1 MFIRVKSTPNSPR
14 KSVQIV
20 DGFRDKKTGKVKQRI
35 IRHVGIAVDDA
46 EELKLKDLAREII
59 IKIKKMAE
67 ENSEQTSMFKEFS
80 SSIKSSL
87 SQSLK
92 PTKKLGRPPK
102 KNLEDIIKASD
113 VTLGSIV
120 EEARICEGIHQ
131 VGGFVFDDIYQGLL
145 RDKKLS
151 QANYARV
158 RDLVLAR
165 ISDPESKRKSQ
176 MNLKTYHNKIHD
188 LDALYR
194 SMDEVFL
201 NIANIKLST
210 FNKTKN
216 LFPDNIDLLLFDVTT
231 LYFESITQDEVRNFG
246 YSKDHRFNTTQVV
259 LALATNKDGLP
270 IGYELFE
277 GNKAEVKT
285 LVIAIKNWRKLFTIS
300 DVCFVGDRAMFCK
313 ENIKILEEEGYSYI
327 IAAKLKGMKGE
338 LKNKILYD
346 HNNYR
351 PAILKSEISW
361 IGEFAYENN
370 ARLIVS
376 YKNSRAKNDQKQR
389 EKILEKITKTLGK
402 QVNKDGSS
410 TKKAITNNGIK
421 KYTSTD
427 EKSKIFLDQDKINI
441 NATWDGLHGVIT
453 NIKKEEKD
461 GITIGDPISIIKRY
475 ARLWVIEESFRIN
488 KHNLAMRPIYHFKP
502 ERIHAHI
509 AICYMAFA
517 TMRLLEYQVNLTK
530 KINSINQIR
539 EELRNIQASIYRHKI
554 TKDLYRMP
562 GKFTHNARKIYE
574 AFGLHYL
581 EDAEIYLG
589 GNVGLK
595 NS

>member
-1 MFIRVKSTPNSPR
+1 MFVRIKSTPNSPR

-20 DGFRDKKTGKVKQRI
+20 EGFRDKKTGKVKQRI
-35 IRHVGIAVDDA
+35 IRHVGIALDEL
-46 EELKLKDLAREII
+46 EEKKLRDLAEEII
-59 IKIKKMAE
+59 IKIKELAE
-67 ENSEQTSMFKEFS
+67 EESTQLSMFKD
-80 SSIKSSL
+80 L
-87 SQSLK
+87 SPNHS
-92 PTKKLGRPPK
+92 TTIKKLGRPKK
-102 KNLEDIIKASD
+102 KNLENIIKASD
-113 VTLGSIV
+113 VTLGQIV
-120 EEARICEGIHQ
+120 EEARIIEGIHQ
-131 VGGFVFDDIYQGLL
+131 VVGYVFDDIY
-145 RDKKLS
+145 KKLLQEKNLS
-151 QANYARV
+151 KSDYIRI
-158 RDLVLAR
+158 RDLTLAR

-176 MNLKTYHNKIHD
+176 INLSAYHDQQHD

-194 SMDEVFL
+194 SMDKVFV
-201 NIANIKLST
+201 NIDNIKLLT

-231 LYFESITQDEVRNFG
+231 LYFESIEQDELRNYG

-285 LVIAIKNWRKLFTIS
+285 LVAAIKNWKKLFTIS
-300 DVCFVGDRAMFCK
+300 DICFVGDRAMFCK

-327 IAAKLKGMKGE
+327 IAAKLKSMNGQ
-338 LKNKILYD
+338 LKNKILNHHD
-346 HNNYR
+346 NYS
-351 PAILKSEISW
+351 PAILKNELSW

-376 YKNSRAKNDQKQR
+376 YKNSRAINDQKQR
-389 EKILEKITKTLGK
+389 EKIIEKITKTLGK

-410 TKKAITNNGIK
+410 AKKAITNSGIK

-427 EKSKIFLDQDKINI
+427 DKSKIFLDQDKII
-441 NATWDGLHGVIT
+441 LDEKWDGLHGVIT
-453 NIKKEEKD
+453 NIKPEKKD
-461 GITIGDPISIIKRY
+461 GIIIGTAISIIQRY

-517 TMRLLEYQVNLTK
+517 TMRMLEYQVNLTK
-530 KINSINQIR
+530 KISSINEIR
-539 EELRNIQASIYRHKI
+539 EELKNVQSSIYRHKI

-562 GKFTHNARKIYE
+562 GKFTHRARKIYE
-574 AFGLHYL
+574 AFNLKYS
-581 EDAEIYLG
+581 EDAEIYF
-589 GNVGLK
+589 K
-595 NS
+595 EQEKMIT